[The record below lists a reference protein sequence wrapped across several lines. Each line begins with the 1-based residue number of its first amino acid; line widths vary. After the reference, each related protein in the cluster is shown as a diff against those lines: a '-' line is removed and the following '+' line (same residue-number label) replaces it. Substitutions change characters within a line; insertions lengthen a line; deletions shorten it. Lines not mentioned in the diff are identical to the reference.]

1 MLIITIVM
9 ILFILLVL
17 VLAVHLLRHLDKP
30 FMGLNPTELPEL
42 QLLMRVTAYL
52 LLGVCVLGVVL
63 LFFNKTQLNLIT
75 LLLASFITA
84 FFAVRVSMIIQ

>member
-1 MLIITIVM
+1 MLIITVVM
-9 ILFILLVL
+9 TLFILLVL
-17 VLAVHLLRHLDKP
+17 TLAIYLLRHLDKP
-30 FMGLNPTELPEL
+30 FMGLNPTELPDL

-52 LLGVCVLGVVL
+52 LIAVCVLGVVL
-63 LFFNKTQLNLIT
+63 LFFSNPKLHLIT